1 MEVKKL
7 TVRGKVGDKV
17 IEKII
22 VPYQSN
28 IPEQVLTVKRDICDT
43 FKCDGYNPNDVI
55 FQIE

>member
-1 MEVKKL
+1 MEGKKL

-28 IPEQVLTVKRDICDT
+28 IPEQVLTVKRDIRDT